1 MLNTKVF
8 FFLKIRKENVTQEM
22 TWIFSVI
29 ISDIEIL
36 LNEVCEIMFLVVQE
50 EGFFL
55 YCCLSGIRIINIY
68 LFMYIFVLK

>member
-1 MLNTKVF
+1 
-8 FFLKIRKENVTQEM
+8 M

>member
-1 MLNTKVF
+1 
-8 FFLKIRKENVTQEM
+8 M

-50 EGFFL
+50 EGFF
-55 YCCLSGIRIINIY
+55 
-68 LFMYIFVLK
+68 FVLLSFRH

>member
-8 FFLKIRKENVTQEM
+8 FFFKIRKENVTQEM

-29 ISDIEIL
+29 TSDIEIL

-50 EGFFL
+50 EVFF
-55 YCCLSGIRIINIY
+55 
-68 LFMYIFVLK
+68 FVLLSFRH

>member
-50 EGFFL
+50 EGFF
-55 YCCLSGIRIINIY
+55 
-68 LFMYIFVLK
+68 FVLLSFRH

>member
-8 FFLKIRKENVTQEM
+8 FFKKIRKENVTQEM

-50 EGFFL
+50 EGFFCTAVFQAL
-55 YCCLSGIRIINIY
+55 ELLIFIY
-68 LFMYIFVLK
+68 LCIFLY

>member
-8 FFLKIRKENVTQEM
+8 FFFKIRKENVTQEM

-50 EGFFL
+50 EVFF
-55 YCCLSGIRIINIY
+55 
-68 LFMYIFVLK
+68 FVLLSFRH

>member
-50 EGFFL
+50 EVFF
-55 YCCLSGIRIINIY
+55 
-68 LFMYIFVLK
+68 FVLLSFRH

>member
-8 FFLKIRKENVTQEM
+8 FFFKIRKENVTQEM

-50 EGFFL
+50 EGFF
-55 YCCLSGIRIINIY
+55 
-68 LFMYIFVLK
+68 FVLLSFRH